1 MFPVRNALGDWK
13 TMIDSNNGKIQ
24 WDHIV
29 SLYYYQKNQGLY
41 LANKLTKQ
49 HVMIEK
55 NKMKVKFAVQVLC
68 QSVANV
74 LLAMCE
80 LKVQYHEGSFYIF
93 CFLKQSQIW
102 T

>member
-13 TMIDSNNGKIQ
+13 TMIDSNNGKIR

-29 SLYYYQKNQGLY
+29 SLYYYQKNQGLN

-49 HVMIEK
+49 HVMFEK
-55 NKMKVKFAVQVLC
+55 NKMKVKFAVQVLS
-68 QSVANV
+68 QSVANA
-74 LLAMCE
+74 LLTMCE
-80 LKVQYHEGSFYIF
+80 LKVQYHESSFYIF
-93 CFLKQSQIW
+93 CFIKQSQIW